1 MRVIATVI
9 LLVAGFGSS
18 VAAQSGATGDAARG
32 AQIYQASCGSCH
44 SINANRVGPAH
55 RGVVGRRAGTMAG
68 YNYSAALRASRII
81 WDARTIDRFLQD
93 PQKMIPGTKM
103 GFRLTDPARRTD
115 VIAYLRQQSR
125 PVPK

>member
-1 MRVIATVI
+1 MRVTATAI
-9 LLVAGFGSS
+9 MLVAGFSSS
-18 VAAQSGATGDAARG
+18 VAAQSSATGDAARG

>member
-1 MRVIATVI
+1 M
-9 LLVAGFGSS
+9 LVAGFSSS
-18 VAAQSGATGDAARG
+18 VAAQSSATGDAARG